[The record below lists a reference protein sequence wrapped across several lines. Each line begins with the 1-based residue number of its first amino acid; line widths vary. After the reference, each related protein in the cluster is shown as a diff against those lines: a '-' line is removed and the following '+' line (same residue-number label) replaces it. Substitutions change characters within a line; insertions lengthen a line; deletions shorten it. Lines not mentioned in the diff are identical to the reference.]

1 MANFSPSA
9 AEEINIMGRS
19 RTGATEQ
26 ARSAQRMAKRRKP
39 REASREECLDGSRE
53 MKGPGRSWTSVTLF
67 VY

>member
-26 ARSAQRMAKRRKP
+26 ARSAQRDGKEEEAQGGIQGRMSRWVQRKKRP
-39 REASREECLDGSRE
+39 R
-53 MKGPGRSWTSVTLF
+53 RSWTSVTLF
-67 VY
+67 V